1 MLYVCYFVYVQFD
14 FFVDFVYLKDIVLFV
29 QRVVVLLRCNI
40 ICLNGSGG
48 LWYVLGVYFD
58 FQLFIRRM
66 LFGVSL

>member
-14 FFVDFVYLKDIVLFV
+14 FFVDFVYLKDIGLFV

-48 LWYVLGVYFD
+48 LWYVLEYILIFSYLLGKCY
-58 FQLFIRRM
+58 LE
-66 LFGVSL
+66 